1 MSDYIDFI
9 AYQDDAIIQR
19 ILRYYRRRGQPH
31 PQPKGDLHQGYRH
44 RENDT
49 HHDDHLLWTC
59 VGRLFWWHPMPA
71 DDGRFIQIKADL
83 SKMIK
88 KHVLAGKV
96 PPLDRLQTSMIFLK
110 SLAISRILCTFVSY
124 YNIKIKQLW
133 SYWCFFLAG
142 IVAIIG
148 AIEVIRRDRRMQDVK
163 APIFLSV
170 SSCVLLLVAGII
182 LS

>member
-1 MSDYIDFI
+1 MLFMQKERNMSEYIDYIT
-9 AYQDDAIIQR
+9 YQDDAIIQR
-19 ILRYYRRRGQPH
+19 PLRYYRRRGQPH
-31 PQPKGDLHQGYRH
+31 PQPKGGLHQRNRH
-44 RENDT
+44 WENGT

-59 VGRLFWWHPMPA
+59 AGQLFWWHPMPA

-88 KHVLAGKV
+88 THVLARNY
-96 PPLDRLQTSMIFLK
+96 PLDRLQTSMIFLK
-110 SLAISRILCTFVSY
+110 SLAISRILCTFVGN
-124 YNIKIKQLW
+124 YNIKIKQLR

-148 AIEVIRRDRRMQDVK
+148 TIEVIRRVRR
-163 APIFLSV
+163 
-170 SSCVLLLVAGII
+170 I